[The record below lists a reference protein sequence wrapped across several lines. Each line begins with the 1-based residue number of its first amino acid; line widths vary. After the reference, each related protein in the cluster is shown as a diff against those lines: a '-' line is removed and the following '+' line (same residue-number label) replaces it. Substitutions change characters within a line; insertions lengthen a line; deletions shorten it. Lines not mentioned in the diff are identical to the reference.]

1 MLISKQ
7 IWQSPLPLFF
17 LLVLSSFY
25 PASLSTLFR
34 CFYFQVVL
42 FILVRPFS
50 KNIFRRINKEVA
62 ELLWLEIIW
71 LFDWW
76 ANVKVE
82 LYTDQETYGIL
93 GKEPALIISNHR
105 SDIDWLV
112 GWVLA
117 QRVGCLGY
125 TIALAKKSLSYL
137 PVLGWSMWF
146 SSLISLERSWNK
158 DENIL
163 KSGFRELNG
172 FHQPFWLAVFVEG
185 TRFTHTKL
193 LAAQEYAVS
202 VGKPIPRNVLIP
214 RTKGFVAS
222 VSHLRSIIPAIYDI
236 TLAIPKDKPRPT
248 LLRMLRGCSSVVHVR
263 LERRLIQE
271 LPEDESGIAQ
281 WCRDVFVVKDALLDR
296 HLATG
301 TFGDQECQDIGRP
314 KKSLMVVICWSCFLF
329 LSAIKFFEWCPF
341 SWGGVVFCAVFLV
354 LVLVLMQILIV
365 FSKSENSTAPKVP
378 PPSTL
383 KENLLP
389 A

>member
-1 MLISKQ
+1 MAIAAA
-7 IWQSPLPLFF
+7 IILPIGLLF
-17 LLVLSSFY
+17 LLSGLIINFIQ
-25 PASLSTLFR
+25 AL
-34 CFYFQVVL
+34 L

-62 ELLWLEIIW
+62 ELLWLEIVW

-82 LYTDQETYGIL
+82 LYTDQETYGIM

-117 QRVGCLGY
+117 QRVGCLGN

-146 SSLISLERSWNK
+146 SCCISLERSWNK

-163 KSGFRELNG
+163 KSGFQELND

-263 LERRLIQE
+263 VERRLMQE

-329 LSAIKFFEWCPF
+329 FSAIKFFEWCPF

-365 FSKSENSTAPKVP
+365 SSKSEKSTAPKG
-378 PPSTL
+378 
-383 KENLLP
+383 
-389 A
+389 

>member
-1 MLISKQ
+1 MAIAVA
-7 IWQSPLPLFF
+7 IILPIGLLF
-17 LLVLSSFY
+17 LLSGLIINFIQ
-25 PASLSTLFR
+25 ALL
-34 CFYFQVVL
+34 L
-42 FILVRPFS
+42 ILVRPFS
-50 KNIFRRINKEVA
+50 RNLYRRINKEVT
-62 ELLWLEIIW
+62 ELLWLEIVW

-82 LYTDQETYGIL
+82 LYTDQETYGL
-93 GKEPALIISNHR
+93 MGKEPALVISNHR

-117 QRVGCLGY
+117 QRVGCLGT

-146 SSLISLERSWNK
+146 AGYINLERSWIK

-163 KSGFRELNG
+163 KSGFRELND

-185 TRFTHTKL
+185 TRFTHAKL
-193 LAAQEYAVS
+193 IAAQEYAVS
-202 VGKPIPRNVLIP
+202 AGKPIPRNVLIP

-222 VSHLRSIIPAIYDI
+222 VSHLRSIVPAIYDI

-263 LERRLIQE
+263 VERHLMKE
-271 LPEDESGIAQ
+271 LPEDESDIAQ

-314 KKSLMVVICWSCFLF
+314 KKSLLVVICWSCFLF
-329 LSAIKFFEWCPF
+329 FSAMKFFEWCPF

-365 FSKSENSTAPKVP
+365 FSKSEKSTAPKGHLP
-378 PPSTL
+378 NTL
-383 KENLLP
+383 EENLLP

>member
-1 MLISKQ
+1 MAIAVA
-7 IWQSPLPLFF
+7 IILPIGLLF
-17 LLVLSSFY
+17 LLSGLIINLIQ
-25 PASLSTLFR
+25 AL
-34 CFYFQVVL
+34 L

-50 KNIFRRINKEVA
+50 KHIYRRINKEVT
-62 ELLWLEIIW
+62 ELLWLELIW

-82 LYTDQETYGIL
+82 LYTDQETYGL
-93 GKEPALIISNHR
+93 MGKEHALVISNHR

-112 GWVLA
+112 GWVIA
-117 QRVGCLGY
+117 QRVGCLGS

-146 SSLISLERSWNK
+146 AGNISLQRSWAK
-158 DENIL
+158 DENTL
-163 KSGFRELNG
+163 KSGFQELND

-185 TRFTHTKL
+185 TRFTHAKL

-202 VGKPIPRNVLIP
+202 AGKPIPRNVLIP
-214 RTKGFVAS
+214 RTKGFVAA
-222 VSHLRSIIPAIYDI
+222 VTHLRSVVPAIYNI
-236 TLAIPKDKPRPT
+236 TFAIPKDKPRPT
-248 LLRMLRGCSSVVHVR
+248 LLRLLRGCSSVVHVR
-263 LERRLIQE
+263 VERCLMHE

-296 HLATG
+296 HLAMG

-329 LSAIKFFEWCPF
+329 FSVIKIFEWCPF
-341 SWGGVVFCAVFLV
+341 SRGGVVFCAVFLV

-365 FSKSENSTAPKVP
+365 FSKSEKPTTPKVP
-378 PPSTL
+378 RPNTL
-383 KENLLP
+383 EENLLP

>member
-1 MLISKQ
+1 MAIAAAIILPIGLI
-7 IWQSPLPLFF
+7 F
-17 LLVLSSFY
+17 LLSGLIINFI
-25 PASLSTLFR
+25 
-34 CFYFQVVL
+34 QVVL

-314 KKSLMVVICWSCFLF
+314 KKILNGCYLLVMFPFLECY
-329 LSAIKFFEWCPF
+329 K
-341 SWGGVVFCAVFLV
+341 VF
-354 LVLVLMQILIV
+354 
-365 FSKSENSTAPKVP
+365 
-378 PPSTL
+378 
-383 KENLLP
+383 
-389 A
+389 

>member
-1 MLISKQ
+1 MAIAAAIILPIGLI
-7 IWQSPLPLFF
+7 F
-17 LLVLSSFY
+17 LLSGLIINFI
-25 PASLSTLFR
+25 
-34 CFYFQVVL
+34 QVVL

-163 KSGFRELNG
+163 KKEL
-172 FHQPFWLAVFVEG
+172 
-185 TRFTHTKL
+185 
-193 LAAQEYAVS
+193 
-202 VGKPIPRNVLIP
+202 
-214 RTKGFVAS
+214 AS
-222 VSHLRSIIPAIYDI
+222 H
-236 TLAIPKDKPRPT
+236 
-248 LLRMLRGCSSVVHVR
+248 
-263 LERRLIQE
+263 IQ
-271 LPEDESGIAQ
+271 S
-281 WCRDVFVVKDALLDR
+281 F
-296 HLATG
+296 
-301 TFGDQECQDIGRP
+301 
-314 KKSLMVVICWSCFLF
+314 
-329 LSAIKFFEWCPF
+329 
-341 SWGGVVFCAVFLV
+341 
-354 LVLVLMQILIV
+354 
-365 FSKSENSTAPKVP
+365 
-378 PPSTL
+378 
-383 KENLLP
+383 
-389 A
+389 